1 MINKSEI
8 YIDNSVNKRA
18 VEEFFCQNSHTEIHT
33 LKIIKNGKTM
43 LKIAPKPY
51 SSKDCMQVYSL
62 SKSFSGTAIGILC
75 TDGILSVEDYICD
88 IFPDKIA
95 SDCSDN
101 LKELK
106 IKHLLSM
113 NTGHKNSVL
122 EQSIGSDDML
132 WEMFSK
138 DIEFIP
144 SEHFMY
150 NNGASYILSEI
161 VTKYTNMTL
170 FDFLH
175 LRLFNPLGMNIK
187 KWDSYKNGISQGAI
201 GLYINIDD
209 IAKLGQLY
217 LNGGVWKSK
226 RILSEE
232 WVRNATKK
240 QSDNSGNGTADWS
253 SGYGYQ
259 MWVNHIEGYRGDG
272 AFGQLMVVLP
282 KKNIVVAVQALSND
296 MQKEMDFVLKLLN
309 NIFDENDEKTIVSEK
324 INSYYPIKKCDET
337 IAKKYCGTYISEK
350 NNSGITLVD
359 VTLKNKNVVFSFS
372 NGTKLQNMYFGI
384 GKWSRSVISIKNFR
398 PTLESL
404 VEKNIENEVTFASY
418 CYTENNQLNVYIKF
432 LDCPHNISLNF
443 VRTKDGIRVSKDGV
457 NFLDIRKYK
466 MLF

>member
-1 MINKSEI
+1 
-8 YIDNSVNKRA
+8 
-18 VEEFFCQNSHTEIHT
+18 
-33 LKIIKNGKTM
+33 
-43 LKIAPKPY
+43 
-51 SSKDCMQVYSL
+51 
-62 SKSFSGTAIGILC
+62 
-75 TDGILSVEDYICD
+75 
-88 IFPDKIA
+88 
-95 SDCSDN
+95 
-101 LKELK
+101 
-106 IKHLLSM
+106 
-113 NTGHKNSVL
+113 
-122 EQSIGSDDML
+122 
-132 WEMFSK
+132 MFSK
-138 DIEFIP
+138 AVEFIP

-170 FDFLH
+170 FDFLY
-175 LRLFNPLGMNIK
+175 LRLFKPLGMNIK

-272 AFGQLMVVLP
+272 AVGQLMVVLP

-296 MQKEMDFVLKLLN
+296 MQKEMDFVFKLVN
-309 NIFDENDEKTIVSEK
+309 NIFDENDEKNIVSEK

-337 IAKKYCGTYISEK
+337 IAKKYCGTYTSNK

-359 VTLKNKNVVFSFS
+359 ITLKNRNVVFSFS
-372 NGTKLQNMYFGI
+372 DGTKLQNMYFGI
-384 GKWSRSVISIKNFR
+384 GKWSKNIVSIKNFR
-398 PTLESL
+398 PTLEGL
-404 VEKNIENEVTFASY
+404 VEKNIENEVAFASY
-418 CYTENNQLNVYIKF
+418 CYT
-432 LDCPHNISLNF
+432 
-443 VRTKDGIRVSKDGV
+443 
-457 NFLDIRKYK
+457 
-466 MLF
+466 